1 MVLFVSLL
9 DGLYRHR
16 GKDERGKASSLGKRS
31 LCPCTFFK
39 AMVVSP
45 ETVCMVLFCLSGN
58 SEGITSLKRAEMRG
72 RDWRR
77 GERKA
82 NGRKIPCEYYS

>member
-1 MVLFVSLL
+1 MKGGKHLHWAKGASALAHFSRQWWFPQRLFAWSCSV
-9 DGLYRHR
+9 
-16 GKDERGKASSLGKRS
+16 
-31 LCPCTFFK
+31 
-39 AMVVSP
+39 
-45 ETVCMVLFCLSGN
+45 SGN